1 MSTAFVKLSWGA
13 LRATLPVMEHLRQT
27 VRGAPALV
35 VLAQAGHF
43 VQALG
48 EGIAQQAV
56 EYFRL

>member
-1 MSTAFVKLSWGA
+1 M
-13 LRATLPVMEHLRQT
+13 RATLPVMEHLRQT